1 MLLNNCTATTSTKN
15 ISSNSLD
22 NPFINKGF
30 SLIYNDKFYYD
41 KVISK
46 KIDERSL
53 IIFQKNLKK
62 NTIVKITNI
71 LNNKSII
78 GTVGSNADYPLF
90 NNAVLSLRIADEI
103 GLNENEP
110 YVEILEVLEDAIFV
124 AKRAK
129 TFEEE
134 KKVADKAPVN
144 NINISDLNTKQTN
157 TKNELNKNFSYEIKI
172 ADFYFNDT
180 ASLLINRIVKETL
193 IKDAKIKK
201 INEKKYRVYAGPFN
215 NINSLQKS
223 FNDISILEFENIE
236 IIKKMIKLRLITL
249 LLTLLLTANANAA
262 FDVKA
267 RTAILQDYLSGEIL
281 FEKDADKSIY
291 PASMTKIMTAIIA
304 FDLIRSGDLN
314 LDEKFLISENAWRLS
329 SAGYSS
335 MFIMVGDEVSV
346 ENLLR
351 GIIVASGNDA
361 CVSLAEGI
369 AGTEDE
375 FAVMMT
381 AKAKEIGMD
390 NTNFANSSGINNTE
404 NVSTVRDIMIMSRY
418 LIKEFPE
425 EYKYFA
431 EKEFTWDRTGGDPIT
446 QGNRN
451 PLLYKSLGAD
461 GIKTG
466 YLAVEKYSLASSV
479 ERNGR
484 RLIAVGSGFNT
495 KNDRSRE
502 SAKLLTWGLTN
513 FDLVE
518 ITRANTPIED
528 IGVWLGK
535 KDTVKT
541 YIKNDIYKTIPKA
554 KKRLLKLSL
563 NYNGPIQA
571 PIKKDDILGKLKL
584 TYNGDLIEEYD
595 LLAYEDVK
603 KLNVFS
609 RLMKSINFLIW
620 GDV

>member
-1 MLLNNCTATTSTKN
+1 
-15 ISSNSLD
+15 
-22 NPFINKGF
+22 
-30 SLIYNDKFYYD
+30 
-41 KVISK
+41 
-46 KIDERSL
+46 
-53 IIFQKNLKK
+53 
-62 NTIVKITNI
+62 
-71 LNNKSII
+71 
-78 GTVGSNADYPLF
+78 
-90 NNAVLSLRIADEI
+90 
-103 GLNENEP
+103 
-110 YVEILEVLEDAIFV
+110 
-124 AKRAK
+124 
-129 TFEEE
+129 
-134 KKVADKAPVN
+134 
-144 NINISDLNTKQTN
+144 
-157 TKNELNKNFSYEIKI
+157 
-172 ADFYFNDT
+172 
-180 ASLLINRIVKETL
+180 
-193 IKDAKIKK
+193 
-201 INEKKYRVYAGPFN
+201 
-215 NINSLQKS
+215 
-223 FNDISILEFENIE
+223 
-236 IIKKMIKLRLITL
+236 MIKLRLITI
-249 LLTLLLTANANAA
+249 LLTLLLTANSNAA
-262 FDVKA
+262 FDIKA

-291 PASMTKIMTAIIA
+291 PASMTKIMTTIIA

-314 LDEKFLISENAWRLS
+314 LDEKFLVSENAWRLS

-346 ENLLR
+346 ENLLK
-351 GIIVASGNDA
+351 GIIIASGNDA
-361 CVSLAEGI
+361 CVALAEGI

-381 AKAKEIGMD
+381 AKAKELGME

-404 NVSTVRDIMIMSRY
+404 NVSTVRDIMVMSRY
-418 LIKEFPE
+418 LIKKFPE

-518 ITRANTPIED
+518 ITKANTPIED
-528 IGVWLGK
+528 IDVWLGK

-554 KKRLLKLSL
+554 KKRLLKVSL

-584 TYNGDLIEEYD
+584 SYDGELIEEYD

>member
-1 MLLNNCTATTSTKN
+1 
-15 ISSNSLD
+15 
-22 NPFINKGF
+22 
-30 SLIYNDKFYYD
+30 
-41 KVISK
+41 
-46 KIDERSL
+46 
-53 IIFQKNLKK
+53 
-62 NTIVKITNI
+62 
-71 LNNKSII
+71 
-78 GTVGSNADYPLF
+78 
-90 NNAVLSLRIADEI
+90 
-103 GLNENEP
+103 
-110 YVEILEVLEDAIFV
+110 
-124 AKRAK
+124 
-129 TFEEE
+129 
-134 KKVADKAPVN
+134 
-144 NINISDLNTKQTN
+144 
-157 TKNELNKNFSYEIKI
+157 
-172 ADFYFNDT
+172 
-180 ASLLINRIVKETL
+180 
-193 IKDAKIKK
+193 
-201 INEKKYRVYAGPFN
+201 
-215 NINSLQKS
+215 
-223 FNDISILEFENIE
+223 
-236 IIKKMIKLRLITL
+236 MIKLKLITI
-249 LLTLLLTANANAA
+249 LLTFLLTANSNAA

-314 LDEKFLISENAWRLS
+314 LNEKFLVSENAWRLS

-346 ENLLR
+346 ENLLK
-351 GIIVASGNDA
+351 GIIIASGNDA
-361 CVSLAEGI
+361 CVALAEGI

-381 AKAKEIGMD
+381 AKAKELGME

-404 NVSTVRDIMIMSRY
+404 NVSTVRDIMLMSRY

-451 PLLYKSLGAD
+451 PLLYKSLAAD

-518 ITRANTPIED
+518 ITKANTPIDD
-528 IGVWLGK
+528 IDVWLGK
-535 KDTVKT
+535 KNTVKT

-554 KKRLLKLSL
+554 KKKLLKVSL

-584 TYNGDLIEEYD
+584 TYNGELIEEYD

>member
-1 MLLNNCTATTSTKN
+1 
-15 ISSNSLD
+15 
-22 NPFINKGF
+22 
-30 SLIYNDKFYYD
+30 
-41 KVISK
+41 
-46 KIDERSL
+46 
-53 IIFQKNLKK
+53 
-62 NTIVKITNI
+62 
-71 LNNKSII
+71 
-78 GTVGSNADYPLF
+78 
-90 NNAVLSLRIADEI
+90 
-103 GLNENEP
+103 
-110 YVEILEVLEDAIFV
+110 
-124 AKRAK
+124 
-129 TFEEE
+129 
-134 KKVADKAPVN
+134 
-144 NINISDLNTKQTN
+144 
-157 TKNELNKNFSYEIKI
+157 
-172 ADFYFNDT
+172 
-180 ASLLINRIVKETL
+180 
-193 IKDAKIKK
+193 
-201 INEKKYRVYAGPFN
+201 
-215 NINSLQKS
+215 
-223 FNDISILEFENIE
+223 
-236 IIKKMIKLRLITL
+236 MIKLRLITF
-249 LLTLLLTANANAA
+249 LLTLLLTANSNAA
-262 FDVKA
+262 FDIKA

-431 EKEFTWDRTGGDPIT
+431 EKKFTWDRTGGDPIT

-518 ITRANTPIED
+518 IAKANTPIENLD
-528 IGVWLGK
+528 VWLGK

-554 KKRLLKLSL
+554 KKRLLKVSM

-571 PIKKDDILGKLKL
+571 PIKKDDILGKLML
-584 TYNGDLIEEYD
+584 TFDGELIEEYD